1 MNWHSITYQQIAEN
15 LDTDI
20 NKGLT
25 SSEAK
30 KRIAKYGRNSL
41 VQKKKQGIFIKF
53 LMQFRDFMVLILLAA
68 AGISFF
74 YGIHVRGGGF
84 Y

>member
-25 SSEAK
+25 FSEAK

-53 LMQFRDFMVLILLAA
+53 LMQFKDL
-68 AGISFF
+68 
-74 YGIHVRGGGF
+74 GF